1 MNNDRHHDKQISAA
15 YQDLAKERAPEHLDH
30 EVLRMAKANAER
42 PQYSRWIAWSRPLA
56 WAATVALCL
65 AITLEVTQV
74 TTQDDMAIETVPAKD
89 AAAASVPAAELQK
102 NMREQKSELDMD
114 EQLKLTGSASD
125 SLLDSKAD
133 TISSEK
139 SSAARSAA
147 KQADSEPA
155 AAGRMRQSADLAEAE
170 SIEEVTVAPAMDFE
184 VKEANELRREDGN
197 VSAGIAA
204 SQTLAADMPVS
215 ECSAESRSK
224 PESWLECIRDLE
236 AAGDTE
242 AAARQ
247 SGNLIEVFPDFKLP

>member
-1 MNNDRHHDKQISAA
+1 MNNDRHHDEQISAA

-30 EVLRMAKANAER
+30 QVLSMAKANAKR

-74 TTQDDMAIETVPAKD
+74 TTPADIANETVPAEVT
-89 AAAASVPAAELQK
+89 APAAVRAPELQK
-102 NMREQKSELDMD
+102 DKREQKPEQDMD

-133 TISSEK
+133 TVGSEK

-147 KQADSEPA
+147 KQAVSEPA
-155 AAGRMRQSADLAEAE
+155 AAVRMRQSGDLAEAE

-184 VKEANELRREDGN
+184 DKEANELRREDGS

-204 SQTLAADMPVS
+204 SQALAADMPVS

-236 AAGDTE
+236 AAGDAE

-247 SGNLIEVFPDFKLP
+247 SENLIEVFPDFKLP

>member
-1 MNNDRHHDKQISAA
+1 MNNDRHHDEQVSAA
-15 YQDLAKERAPEHLDH
+15 YQDLAKERTPEHLDH
-30 EVLRMAKANAER
+30 QVLRMAKANAGR
-42 PQYSRWIAWSRPLA
+42 PRYLRWIAWSRPLA

-74 TTQDDMAIETVPAKD
+74 TTPDNKFIENIPAEV
-89 AAAASVPAAELQK
+89 ATPAAVRAPELQK
-102 NMREQKSELDMD
+102 DKREQKSDLDMN
-114 EQLKLTGSASD
+114 EQFKLAESMD
-125 SLLDSKAD
+125 D
-133 TISSEK
+133 TVSSEK

-147 KQADSEPA
+147 KQAVSEPA
-155 AAGRMRQSADLAEAE
+155 AAVRMRQSADLAEAE
-170 SIEEVTVAPAMDFE
+170 SIEEATVAPTMDFQ

-204 SQTLAADMPVS
+204 SQALAADMPVN

-236 AAGDTE
+236 AIGDAE

-247 SGNLIEVFPDFKLP
+247 SENLIEVFPDFKLP